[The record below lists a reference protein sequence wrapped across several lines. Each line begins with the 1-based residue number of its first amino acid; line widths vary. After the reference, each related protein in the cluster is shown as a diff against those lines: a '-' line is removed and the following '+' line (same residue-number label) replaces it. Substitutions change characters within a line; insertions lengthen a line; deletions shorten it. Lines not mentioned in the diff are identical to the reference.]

1 MTPQRD
7 AAARQLD
14 EPRTQVERL
23 ASFVSRSGWGDISSA
38 AAEALR
44 IRVLDSLGCAYGAI
58 SGEPVRM
65 LRKLVDA
72 FGGKPLCTLIG
83 GGRSAPD
90 RAAFYNGA
98 LVRYLDYNDSYLA
111 QGETCHPSD
120 SLGAVLAAAEY
131 AGISGKEF
139 LAALAVAY
147 QIQCRLSDAAPVR
160 ARGFDHVTHGAIAA
174 AAGVAK
180 ALRLDPERI
189 ANAVA
194 IAGTANN
201 ALRVTRTGELSHWK
215 GLAAPN
221 AGAAG
226 LQAAFLAM
234 CGVTGPRE
242 MFEGVKGWM
251 QVVSGP
257 FEIDWEEENLERV
270 NRTILKKYNAEIHSQ
285 SAIEGMIGLMAEGG
299 FTATDVERIRVDI
312 FDVAHLI
319 IGGGAEGDKM
329 VVHTKEEADH
339 SLPYII
345 AAAALDGEV
354 TPAQY
359 TPERIRREDVQRLLR
374 RVEVVPDPA
383 FSRRFPEEHACR
395 LTVTLADGRVLVR
408 EVSGYEGFHTR
419 PMSWEGA
426 VRKFSSVAGEHRF
439 RLNLGSVVKAVGHLE
454 KIPVRNLVMHLV

>member
-1 MTPQRD
+1 MTPLRG
-7 AAARQLD
+7 AAARQRD
-14 EPRTQVERL
+14 EPRTQVERV
-23 ASFVSRSGWGDISSA
+23 ASFVSRSGWGDISPA

-65 LRKLVDA
+65 LRKLVDE

-139 LAALAVAY
+139 LTALAVAY

-174 AAGVAK
+174 AAGAAK
-180 ALRLDPERI
+180 ALRLDPVRI

-234 CGVTGPRE
+234 RGVTGPRE
-242 MFEGVKGWM
+242 MFEGVKGWI

-329 VVHTKEEADH
+329 AVHTKEEADH

-359 TPERIRREDVQRLLR
+359 TPERIRQDDVQRLLR

-383 FSRRFPEEHACR
+383 FSRRFPKEHACR

-408 EVSGYEGFHTR
+408 EMSGYEGFHTR

-426 VRKFSSVAGEHRF
+426 VRKFYSVAGEHRF

-454 KIPVRNLVMHLV
+454 KIPVRNLVTHLV